1 MGFLGRHACSAS
13 LHDHHGRLSKI
24 RWLDKVRQLLRLPPF
39 DGTITHREG
48 LRYTVINSLHESLL
62 TTHQEAIMNTVQEIS
77 AGKEETKKRFWS
89 KFMNFLMYGG
99 FLLVIAL
106 GLVIVIL
113 LDLYVF

>member
-1 MGFLGRHACSAS
+1 
-13 LHDHHGRLSKI
+13 
-24 RWLDKVRQLLRLPPF
+24 
-39 DGTITHREG
+39 
-48 LRYTVINSLHESLL
+48 
-62 TTHQEAIMNTVQEIS
+62 MNTVQEIS
-77 AGKEETKKRFWS
+77 AGKEETKKGFWS